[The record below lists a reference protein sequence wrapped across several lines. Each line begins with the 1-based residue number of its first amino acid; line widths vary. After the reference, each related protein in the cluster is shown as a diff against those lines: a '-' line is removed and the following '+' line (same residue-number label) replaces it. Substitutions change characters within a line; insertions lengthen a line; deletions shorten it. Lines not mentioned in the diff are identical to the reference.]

1 MLNGKFIRRNNKWQ
15 KASWLNVSPTSGSGN
30 ANVNVSTQQSHTG
43 RNARTTTLT
52 WKAANVQNV
61 VRNVSQSGKPE
72 YVDIDDAASA
82 SKEGKVVTISGVS
95 NAAKLTFALGTG
107 NLDISLPSS
116 YTANSVS
123 TSNGAAIS
131 GDPGAAAEYNF
142 SISINVPANTGI
154 SEQTRQI
161 IVTDGAG
168 HEDVC
173 LLTLAA
179 GEPYITIAEGTIE
192 LDWQGTPVTV
202 EVKSNT
208 TWTIE

>member
-1 MLNGKFIRRNNKWQ
+1 MA
-15 KASWLNVSPTSGSGN
+15 KASWLSVSPTSGSGN
-30 ANVNVSTQQSHTG
+30 ANVNVSTQQPHTG
-43 RNARTTTLT
+43 RLARTTVLT
-52 WKAANVQNV
+52 WKAANVSNV
-61 VRNVSQSGKPE
+61 VRNVSQAGKPE

-95 NAAKLTFALGTG
+95 NAAKLTFSLGTG
-107 NLDISLPSS
+107 NLNVTLPTS

-123 TSNGAAIS
+123 TANGAAIS
-131 GDPGAAAEYNF
+131 GDPGASKEFNF

-179 GEPYITIAEGTIE
+179 GEPYITIDDGTIE
-192 LDWQGTPVTV
+192 LDYLGTPVTV
-202 EVKSNT
+202 QVKSNT
-208 TWTIE
+208 SWTVE